1 VRKAVIGAL
10 LIGLLFGPATCLA
23 GLAVLLNPAA
33 QASCLPG
40 AGLSVG
46 AIPHNLSV
54 TTTDGY
60 TFTLNHQQLTHA
72 ATIITVGDR
81 TKGVG
86 REGVVIALMAAL
98 SESTL
103 EMLSNTSAYPES
115 ANHPNDGDGG
125 DHDSLGLFQMRPS
138 TGWGTVADLMDP
150 HYQARAF
157 YGGPTGPN
165 HGSPRGLLDIP
176 GWQEM
181 DNGAAA
187 QAVEVSA
194 YPDRYATFEPVAE
207 KIIEALT
214 GGRERGDD
222 GGTPVPETSNV
233 VLPLPAGVGVKTSG
247 FGIRVHPIT
256 GETKLHTG
264 VDYSAPTGTPIL
276 ATADGRVYFTGASA
290 AYGHII
296 LIDHTVNGQ
305 RVSSGYAHMFG
316 ERIYVRAGDPVT
328 AGQHIADIG
337 MSGYTTGPHLH
348 FEIRPGDDW
357 SAPVDPEPWLASHGA
372 AALRGA
378 ATTTTTTTS
387 GCAA

>member
-10 LIGLLFGPATCLA
+10 LIGLLFGPATCLT

-33 QASCLPG
+33 KTSCLPG

-46 AIPHNLSV
+46 AIPHSLSV
-54 TTTDGY
+54 TTIDGD
-60 TFTLNHQQLTHA
+60 TFTLNHRQLKHA

-81 TKGVG
+81 TNGVG
-86 REGVVIALMAAL
+86 RDGVVIALMAAL
-98 SESTL
+98 TESTL

-115 ANHPNDGDGG
+115 ANHPHDGDGG

-150 HYQARAF
+150 YYQARAF

-165 HGSPRGLLDIP
+165 QGSPRGLLDIP

-181 DNGAAA
+181 DKGAAA

-194 YPDRYATFEPVAE
+194 YPDRYARFEPVAE

-214 GGRERGDD
+214 GGRGGGDD
-222 GGTPVPETSNV
+222 VGTPVPETSSV
-233 VLPLPAGVGVKTSG
+233 VFPLPAGVGVKTSG
-247 FGIRVHPIT
+247 FGIRVHPFT

-264 VDYSAPTGTPIL
+264 VDYSAPTGTPIF
-276 ATADGRVYFTGASA
+276 AAADGRVYFAGTSA
-290 AYGHII
+290 GYGHII

-305 RVSSGYAHMFG
+305 RVSSGYAHMLG

-337 MSGYTTGPHLH
+337 TSGYTTGPHLH
-348 FEIRPGDDW
+348 FEIRPGGGW
-357 SAPVDPEPWLASHGA
+357 SAPVDPEPWLASHGGA
-372 AALRGA
+372 TLRR
-378 ATTTTTTTS
+378 ATTTAS

>member
-1 VRKAVIGAL
+1 
-10 LIGLLFGPATCLA
+10 
-23 GLAVLLNPAA
+23 
-33 QASCLPG
+33 
-40 AGLSVG
+40 
-46 AIPHNLSV
+46 
-54 TTTDGY
+54 
-60 TFTLNHQQLTHA
+60 
-72 ATIITVGDR
+72 
-81 TKGVG
+81 
-86 REGVVIALMAAL
+86 
-98 SESTL
+98 
-103 EMLSNTSAYPES
+103 
-115 ANHPNDGDGG
+115 
-125 DHDSLGLFQMRPS
+125 
-138 TGWGTVADLMDP
+138 MDP

-165 HGSPRGLLDIP
+165 HGSPRGLIDIP

-181 DNGAAA
+181 DKGAAA

-222 GGTPVPETSNV
+222 GATPVPETSNV

-264 VDYSAPTGTPIL
+264 LDYSAPAGTPIL
-276 ATADGRVYFTGASA
+276 ATADGRVYFAGASA
-290 AYGHII
+290 GYGHII

-348 FEIRPGDDW
+348 FEIRPGGGW
-357 SAPVDPEPWLASHGA
+357 SAPVDPEPWLASHGGA
-372 AALRGA
+372 TPRGA
-378 ATTTTTTTS
+378 ATTAS